1 VPLRKLVGKT
11 SEVVGSSDDDE
22 PLSASLRRPTFK
34 ETGLLQP
41 QKHKSGVITVS
52 SIPTIPGISDGT
64 RLETHNDRPEKVG
77 QESSRDGCLF
87 QQGDH
92 FTGCRGFTVN

>member
-11 SEVVGSSDDDE
+11 SEIVGSSDDDE
-22 PLSASLRRPTFK
+22 PLSTSLQRPTFK

-41 QKHKSGVITVS
+41 QKHRLDVITVS
-52 SIPTIPGISDGT
+52 SIPSILGISDDT
-64 RLETHNDRPEKVG
+64 RIEIHNDHPENVG

-87 QQGDH
+87 Q
-92 FTGCRGFTVN
+92 